1 MVTLNDMLNTVETDI
16 ITNHICK
23 DLYENYNI
31 TAISLHDG
39 IFVKKSDCSRMPNV
53 VKEFND
59 LITYY
64 DILK

>member
-39 IFVKKSDCSRMPNV
+39 IFVKKSDCSRMPDV